1 VLQYAMLQQIYQ
13 HRDLINRN
21 YQNLFHYEKKIS
33 DLSISTKAMLEYV
46 ISFSEL
52 ARHTAAYFEHGL
64 DVYKRDIVM
73 QVFTELYIENGELKY
88 VATEAYQALL
98 MRFDASN
105 TLSCGAGGIRTLEG
119 NYPLHL

>member
-1 VLQYAMLQQIYQ
+1 
-13 HRDLINRN
+13 
-21 YQNLFHYEKKIS
+21 
-33 DLSISTKAMLEYV
+33 MLEYV

-52 ARHTAAYFEHGL
+52 ARHTAAYFEYGL

-98 MRFDASN
+98 MRFDAN
-105 TLSCGAGGIRTLEG
+105 LTLSCGEDYVFLELVKIY
-119 NYPLHL
+119 NLARYSKPILQTMLNHSILPHSI